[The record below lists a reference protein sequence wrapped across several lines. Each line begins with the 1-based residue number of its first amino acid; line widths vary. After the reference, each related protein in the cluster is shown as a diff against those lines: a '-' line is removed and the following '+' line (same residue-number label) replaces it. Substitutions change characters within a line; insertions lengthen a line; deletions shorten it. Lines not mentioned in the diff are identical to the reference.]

1 MIETGEMS
9 TTDEIAAFYA
19 ARLDE
24 EEAAAKAMVAAF
36 EGVADWVI
44 RENGGEFDFTV
55 TAGQLA
61 TEGVADMWREDAASW
76 ITRHDPARTLRKV
89 RAGRKL
95 ILRYQVAMGVREED
109 HDPAVTALVGQMR
122 DEVTIWEDHPEYREL
137 WRP

>member
-1 MIETGEMS
+1 ME
-9 TTDEIAAFYA
+9 EIAAFYA

-24 EEAAAKAMVAAF
+24 EEAAANGMVAAF

-44 RENGGEFDFTV
+44 SENGEFDYTV

-61 TEGVADMWREDAASW
+61 TEAVADMWREDAAAW
-76 ITRHDPARTLRKV
+76 IVRHDPARTLRKV

-109 HDPAVTALVGQMR
+109 FDPTVTALVGQMR
-122 DEVTIWEDHPEYREL
+122 DEVTVWDGHPDYKEL
-137 WRP
+137 WKP

>member
-1 MIETGEMS
+1 VIETGEMS

-61 TEGVADMWREDAASW
+61 TEAVADMWREDAAAW
-76 ITRHDPARTLRKV
+76 IARHDPARALRKV

-95 ILRYQVAMGVREED
+95 ILRYRVAMGVREED
-109 HDPAVTALVGQMR
+109 FDPTVTALVGQMR
-122 DEVTIWEDHPEYREL
+122 DEVTVWDDHPDYQEL
-137 WRP
+137 WKP